1 MAIHRVISSCRSA
14 RNIVG
19 GIEYNDGSDSFVAQQ
34 QDDYFADNEETGERG
49 YVRKVISHRA
59 FSTMSCS
66 SGETDT
72 HI

>member
-1 MAIHRVISSCRSA
+1 MKYVVKSSCRSA
-14 RNIVG
+14 RNICG
-19 GIEYNDGSDSFVAQQ
+19 GIEIRSYNDSFVAQQ

-49 YVRKVISHRA
+49 YVRKVISHRT
-59 FSTMSCS
+59 FSSMSCS